1 MADQELYQE
10 QDTSAALNTLF
21 HTTQEEYPLELSID
35 PTLSDTAAAA
45 AGAAGEA
52 AAPAQLAASVSD
64 AADESVN
71 GGGDRKLS
79 PESPDEP
86 APKRRATSR
95 ANMLARGGACE
106 FCKRRKLKCTAEL
119 PQCASCRRTGREC
132 VYSQKKQRSR
142 VRILEDR
149 LMELEKRLS
158 ERGQGGQ
165 TAGAGADT
173 QQAGARLASA
183 DSTPMANY
191 DAPSSGVDLFSL
203 GLGDGLTL
211 ADVPMKRTEPDLMT
225 LADAAAADTGRYPWE
240 GMAGQDI
247 ANALVKHINDKDKG
261 IGQKILQ
268 HL

>member
-10 QDTSAALNTLF
+10 PDTSAALNTLF

-35 PTLSDTAAAA
+35 PALSEGGA
-45 AGAAGEA
+45 AGTVAGEA
-52 AAPAQLAASVSD
+52 ALAGASSD
-64 AADESVN
+64 VAESTNGAAGLSKATE
-71 GGGDRKLS
+71 S
-79 PESPDEP
+79 PEAPP
-86 APKRRATSR
+86 PKRRATSR

-158 ERGQGGQ
+158 ERDAGAS
-165 TAGAGADT
+165 TAGTAVRTPGT
-173 QQAGARLASA
+173 A

-240 GMAGQDI
+240 GMSATDI
-247 ANALVKHINDKDKG
+247 ANALVKHINEKDKG

>member
-21 HTTQEEYPLELSID
+21 HTSQEEYPLELSID
-35 PTLSDTAAAA
+35 PALSETGEGSASAAATA
-45 AGAAGEA
+45 LAGPASDPPESANGAGAT
-52 AAPAQLAASVSD
+52 
-64 AADESVN
+64 
-71 GGGDRKLS
+71 
-79 PESPDEP
+79 ESPDEP
-86 APKRRATSR
+86 PPKRRATSR

-158 ERGQGGQ
+158 ERD
-165 TAGAGADT
+165 AGAAT
-173 QQAGARLASA
+173 QSRPNTGTA

-240 GMAGQDI
+240 GMSGQDI

-261 IGQKILQ
+261 IGAKILQ